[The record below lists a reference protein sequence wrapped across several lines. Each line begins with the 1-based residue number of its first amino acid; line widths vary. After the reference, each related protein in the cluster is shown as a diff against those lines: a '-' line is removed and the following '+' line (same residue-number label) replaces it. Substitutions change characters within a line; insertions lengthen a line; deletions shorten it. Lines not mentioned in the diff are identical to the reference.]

1 LEGPCFNDDNGKENR
16 TTTMSLLYQDDDAQ
30 NTLADFGLHPLS
42 APLNPN
48 NDTSPHDSAFLHL
61 PSNPPFSKPI
71 SDPDL
76 FVSSLYNYYYK
87 RGLGPIVASGI
98 VELVSLFFTLY
109 LSYVIGACLDWN
121 SLRTCHDE
129 TSCHENLNE
138 YWIDRPL
145 GSEHS
150 LAKRAWIVVYCW
162 LFTCYGMVCV
172 VQFGYNVMASLES
185 KLFMEEV
192 LGVPQ
197 DDLVMG
203 KMGWGEIVE
212 RMEKRS
218 DVVRRKLGGVSSVWG
233 QGMKNN
239 KEEWTTCHLIV
250 AQRIMRRENF
260 MIAFFNLGLL
270 DLTLPNGCRTIM
282 DKYNWMIPFPLKHW
296 LDNSNKRSTAAKHD
310 KHIFYSKSIEWSIY
324 FCVLNYMFNHSRKI
338 RPVFY
343 QDPSSLQKRF
353 ILCGVAHF
361 FFMPFLLFFVT
372 LHFFMLNVYDWQ
384 STKEYL
390 GPREWSVV
398 AQWKFREFNELPH
411 LFERR
416 ME

>member
-1 LEGPCFNDDNGKENR
+1 
-16 TTTMSLLYQDDDAQ
+16 MSLYQDEDAE
-30 NTLADFGLHPLS
+30 NTLADFGLHQLS
-42 APLNPN
+42 APLNPTN
-48 NDTSPHDSAFLHL
+48 HIDPSTAPTASGFLHL
-61 PSNPPFSKPI
+61 HPNPPFSKPI

-76 FVSSLYNYYYK
+76 FLSSLYNYYHK
-87 RGLGPIVASGI
+87 RGLGPIIGSGV
-98 VELVSLFFTLY
+98 VELCSLFFTLY

-129 TSCHENLNE
+129 NTCSENFNE
-138 YWIDRPL
+138 YWIHFPL
-145 GSEHS
+145 LSDEHS
-150 LAKRAWIVVYCW
+150 LAKKAWIVIYCL
-162 LFTCYGMVCV
+162 LFMCYGIVCM
-172 VQFGYNVMASLES
+172 VQFGYSVMASLES

-192 LGVPQ
+192 LGVQ
-197 DDLVMG
+197 DEDLTMG
-203 KMGWGEIVE
+203 KVEWGEIVE

-218 DVVRRKLGGVSSVWG
+218 DVMRRKLGVMQWRQQQQESSE
-233 QGMKNN
+233 QF
-239 KEEWTTCHLIV
+239 TSCHLVV

-270 DLTLPNGCRTIM
+270 DLTLPNL
-282 DKYNWMIPFPLKHW
+282 IPDWTPYPIQQW
-296 LDNSNKRSTAAKHD
+296 LGNSRLILESQHK

-338 RPVFY
+338 RPAFY
-343 QDPSSLQKRF
+343 ADSSSLQKRF
-353 ILCGVAHF
+353 ILCGVAHL

-372 LHFFMLNVYDWQ
+372 IHFFMANVYDWQ

-416 ME
+416 LE